1 MIMNGTMNPLEIYS
15 RSFSYIRNEMGL
27 DRSLKS
33 DIIVRTVHATA
44 DFDIGKSLVFSRYFE
59 NSIEYIRNGGMVIT
73 DISMVY
79 AGIPRHQNR
88 KCFINDP
95 EIREEAKNSGL
106 SRSYISIKKACREYP
121 DAVYIIGD
129 APTALLSLLESVED
143 GSCNPELIIGV
154 PVGFVSALESKS
166 KLLAFKGNFITNL
179 SRKGGSAVAAAIFN
193 AMEAY
198 RNVY

>member
-1 MIMNGTMNPLEIYS
+1 MDGTMNPSEIYS
-15 RSFSYIRNEMGL
+15 RSFSYIRSEMGL

-44 DFDIGKSLVFSRYFE
+44 DFDIGKSLVFSRHFE
-59 NSIEYIRNGGMVIT
+59 NSLGYIRNGGMVIT
-73 DISMVY
+73 DINMVY
-79 AGIPRHQNR
+79 AGIPRHARR
-88 KCFINDP
+88 KCFINDHDVI
-95 EIREEAKNSGL
+95 ENAKNSGL
-106 SRSYISIKKACREYP
+106 SRSYLAIKKACREYP
-121 DAVYIIGD
+121 DGVYIIGD
-129 APTALLSLLESVED
+129 APTALLSLLESVDD

-166 KLLAFKGNFITNL
+166 KLLSFNGNFITNL

-198 RNVY
+198 ENVY

>member
-1 MIMNGTMNPLEIYS
+1 MDGTMNPSEIYS
-15 RSFSYIRNEMGL
+15 RSFAYIRSEMGL

-59 NSIEYIRNGGMVIT
+59 DSLQYIRDGKMVIT
-73 DISMVY
+73 DINMVY
-79 AGIPRHQNR
+79 AGIPGHSKR
-88 KCFINDP
+88 KCFINDLDV
-95 EIREEAKNSGL
+95 IEEAKNSGL

-129 APTALLSLLESVED
+129 APTALLSLLESVDRE
-143 GSCNPELIIGV
+143 SCYPELIIGV

-198 RNVY
+198 IHVY